1 VQRFEGVE
9 CGIGFAFPLPDKAAC
24 PLTVLFW
31 AASVRAMRKKIL
43 LVDDNTEL
51 LELLKLNF
59 KGAGFSI
66 ATATDGIDALKKTR
80 NLKPDVILLDLM
92 LPELDGFA
100 VCETLKRDPETEKIP
115 VLLFSGLN
123 SQLARLAGLESGGT
137 DFIAKPLSPQLLIQ
151 KIEKLL
157 AGAAAA

>member
-1 VQRFEGVE
+1 
-9 CGIGFAFPLPDKAAC
+9 
-24 PLTVLFW
+24 
-31 AASVRAMRKKIL
+31 MRKKIL